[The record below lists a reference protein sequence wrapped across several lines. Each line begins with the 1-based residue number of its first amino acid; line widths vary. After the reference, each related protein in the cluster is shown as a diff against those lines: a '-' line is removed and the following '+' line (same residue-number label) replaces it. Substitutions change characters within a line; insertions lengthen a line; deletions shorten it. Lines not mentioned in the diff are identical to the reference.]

1 MKALILSDLETL
13 EIKEVPDPKYQ
24 DHEVLIKSVAVGICG
39 TDFHIFSGK
48 ANYHLDAYGQPIPLT
63 KSYQILGHEL
73 VGKVE
78 AMGTKVKN
86 LSIGDYVVVDQ
97 GKNCYTHD
105 KNHLCS
111 YCLTGD
117 SHQCELYQE
126 LGVTGVP
133 GGLADYLSIA
143 GVNAIPIRSSL
154 DKKEAALAEPI
165 GCIIHALEKAENS
178 RSRYQLKTIDTLNKV
193 KSILIFCAGPAGLIF
208 IQCLRNFL
216 GFDGLLLVSEPEQ
229 KKREIAAQ
237 YGAEVI
243 DPNNN
248 NLQEVI
254 KNKTRGQGIEYVIDA
269 CGYGA
274 IFQGLSNIMRSQGTF
289 LLYGYGHNGVD
300 LSVLNQLQFKEI
312 NLVCATGA
320 SGGFD
325 QQKRPLTY
333 QQALTLLEEK
343 KIDVKSWITHQY
355 SSLEK
360 VPLAFTIER
369 HHSDYIKGV
378 ALLE

>member
-1 MKALILSDLETL
+1 MKALVLSDIETL

-24 DHEVLIKSVAVGICG
+24 EHEVLIKSVAVGICG

-48 ANYHLDAYGQPIPLT
+48 ANYHLDAYGQAIPLT
-63 KSYQILGHEL
+63 KSYQILGHEI

-78 AMGTKVKN
+78 AIGKKVNN
-86 LSIGDYVVVDQ
+86 LSIGDYVVIDQ

-117 SHQCELYQE
+117 SHQCQFYQE
-126 LGVTGVP
+126 LGITGVP

-143 GVNAIPIRSSL
+143 GVNVIPIRSNI
-154 DKKEAALAEPI
+154 DKKEAALTEPI
-165 GCIIHALEKAENS
+165 GCILHALEKAENS
-178 RSRYQLKTIDTLNKV
+178 RSRYQLKMTDTLRKI
-193 KSILIFCAGPAGLIF
+193 KSILVFGAGPAGLIF

-216 GFDGLLLVSEPEQ
+216 GFDGLLLVSEPHQ
-229 KKREIAAQ
+229 KKRELAVK
-237 YGAEVI
+237 YGAEAI
-243 DPNNN
+243 DTNSN
-248 NLQEVI
+248 NLQEII
-254 KNKTRGQGIEYVIDA
+254 KNKTSGQGVEYVIDA
-269 CGYGA
+269 CGSGA
-274 IFQGLSNIMRSQGTF
+274 VFQGLGSIMRSQGTF

-325 QQKRPLTY
+325 TEKRPLTY
-333 QQALTLLEEK
+333 RQALTLLEEK
-343 KIDVKSWITHQY
+343 KLDVKSWITHQY
-355 SSLEK
+355 FSLEK
-360 VPLAFTIER
+360 VPLAFTFER
-369 HHSDYIKGV
+369 QHSDYIKGV
-378 ALLE
+378 AILE